1 MDVWLLR
8 AGQKYGPYSLNEVE
22 QWWRSGQLHPGDLIW
37 HTGLPTW
44 FSPQQAF
51 SRTPPLATSPSLES
65 PGTSDD
71 QIIRRLADYEKISAW
86 LWMILG
92 IVQVL
97 TLVAAIAGVWNI
109 FAAYSRFHVVPRIK
123 ARDPEIPTAYEG
135 LGGIILIG
143 VVNLFVG
150 GVIGVVFAVF
160 DLYVRDKVLSNRHLF
175 NAAPAQAAPASLP
188 A

>member
-1 MDVWLLR
+1 MDVWLMR
-8 AGQKYGPYSLNEVE
+8 ANQKYGPYSLAEVE
-22 QWWRSGQLHPGDLIW
+22 KWWRTGQLHSGDLIW
-37 HTGLPTW
+37 HVGLPTW
-44 FSPQQAF
+44 IPPQQAF
-51 SRTPPLATSPSLES
+51 IKTPSVTTPQPPIPTGAS
-65 PGTSDD
+65 GDH
-71 QIIRRLADYEKISAW
+71 IIRRLADYEKISAW

-123 ARDPEIPTAYEG
+123 ARDPEIPTAYEE